1 VSLLSGTIILAE
13 NAQVGVATPDDII
26 VDVGESGGETV
37 DVRHVGTWILDDL
50 PLLNQAILTQQAPPD
65 RLTEV
70 LRESVLAE
78 LPAPEQLEPVE
89 AQRQVVHLGLVGASV
104 ARHFQERTPDGKAQ
118 PELAFDGLV
127 AGSGGMP
134 FRAYFAALADRTGTG
149 HCHRETYASLVRWN
163 VGTVEVRLDDHLI
176 ATLPGV
182 FDDGRVR
189 SYTGTGGEERFFV
202 LVKRSEAIEMAVND
216 LLEPLSRDGA
226 RLESSDAV
234 TRVRQ
239 ATALLEAL
247 RRLFLDFAAQPSQR
261 SMPAEHFMD
270 VFRQFAV
277 HWSPSD
283 IPPSGALDPEALKRD
298 FLLGIGIEDYDR
310 HVRRLFPALLD
321 NERNTLDR
329 LMAQPTLPARL
340 LVAASVDPGR
350 LAAADHSDLR
360 RLLCEH
366 PAILD
371 WYRLLTAH
379 ARAAGAHLMLTKK
392 FLFKP
397 QRERDLAGIGDQLLV
412 SNRAGTTGM
421 TETFLERLTRARR
434 EHALAAL
441 RSVLSGES
449 ADNGAQA
456 AVPFHPGT
464 AASVAVAL
472 VA

>member
-1 VSLLSGTIILAE
+1 LVS
-13 NAQVGVATPDDII
+13 P
-26 VDVGESGGETV
+26 VDL
-37 DVRHVGTWILDDL
+37 RRVGTWILDEL
-50 PLLNQAILTQQAPPD
+50 PALNRAILSGQEPPD
-65 RLTEV
+65 RLTAV
-70 LRESVLAE
+70 LREAVLPA
-78 LPAPEQLEPVE
+78 LPAPERLDPAE
-89 AQRQVVHLGLVGASV
+89 AQRQVVHLGLIGASV

-118 PELAFDGLV
+118 PERAFDGLV
-127 AGSGGMP
+127 AGIGAVP

-163 VGTVEVRLDDHLI
+163 VGTVEVRLDDRPL

-202 LVKRSEAIEMAVND
+202 LVKRSEAVELAVND
-216 LLEPLSRDGA
+216 LLEPFTEDGA
-226 RLESSDAV
+226 RLDSPDAV
-234 TRVRQ
+234 TRVRL
-239 ATALLEAL
+239 ATALLVAL
-247 RRLFLDFAAQPSQR
+247 RRLFVEFAAQPPER
-261 SMPAEHFMD
+261 SMPAAHFMD

-277 HWSPSD
+277 HWSPGD

-321 NERNTLDR
+321 HERAVLER
-329 LMAQPTLPARL
+329 LMAQPTLPGRL
-340 LVAASVDPGR
+340 LGAVSLDPGR
-350 LAAADHSDLR
+350 LAGADPDDLR
-360 RLLCEH
+360 RLLGEH
-366 PAILD
+366 PALLD

-379 ARAAGAHLMLTKK
+379 ARASGAHLMLSKK

-397 QRERDLAGIGDQLLV
+397 QRQRDLTGIGDQPLV

-434 EHALAAL
+434 EHALAPL
-441 RSVLSGES
+441 RRVLPSES
-449 ADNGAQA
+449 ADNGAQD
-456 AVPFHPGT
+456 AVPSHTGT
-464 AASVAVAL
+464 AASVAAAL